1 MVICVTLSVS
11 AKLTCESDVRI
22 DADRLKTEN
31 TNLVAAYREK
41 QRKHQQ
47 TQELY
52 DRLKR
57 RDMTAVTQSAAFE
70 SVDEVLNHSHS
81 RSGYDAPMYSHQHSP
96 THAKQVQRDFQPSRV
111 DRNGIE
117 QVHSHQRS
125 STNGSKGSGGLMPP
139 PPPIRRPGGVG
150 SLYHHGKFNL

>member
-1 MVICVTLSVS
+1 MT
-11 AKLTCESDVRI
+11 
-22 DADRLKTEN
+22 
-31 TNLVAAYREK
+31 AYRDK

-57 RDMTAVTQSAAFE
+57 REMTAATQSAAFE
-70 SVDEVLNHSHS
+70 SVDDVIGNPYPRPDYH
-81 RSGYDAPMYSHQHSP
+81 APIDTRHYPAARGVQAQRDYQP
-96 THAKQVQRDFQPSRV
+96 THV

-125 STNGSKGSGGLMPP
+125 GSNNGSGSGGLMPP
-139 PPPIRRPGGVG
+139 PPVIRHPGVAG
-150 SLYHHGKFNL
+150 SALNHGESHPS